1 VAVVHVE
8 LDAVEHRPDHLVD
21 GGVRRADP
29 RSGQIRAGL
38 IGLTVLVTPANL
50 VLEAG
55 DEMIGI
61 GSGHISRAFVHRG
74 VASSAQGGEFGFE
87 FVVVEYAWIQHLSIV
102 VPPECLRALFA
113 VIAT

>member
-1 VAVVHVE
+1 M
-8 LDAVEHRPDHLVD
+8 
-21 GGVRRADP
+21 
-29 RSGQIRAGL
+29 
-38 IGLTVLVTPANL
+38 TPANL
-50 VLEAG
+50 VLEAS

-102 VPPECLRALFA
+102 VPPEYLRALFA